1 MDGYGFTETE
11 QNIYDELI
19 SKINELLK
27 YENPTKK
34 MTLINLVDAL
44 VEELIGG
51 TREW

>member
-1 MDGYGFTETE
+1 MGEYGFTEKE
-11 QNIYDELI
+11 QEAYEELI
-19 SKINELLK
+19 NKINELLK